1 MRQRNEIR
9 YTPVAVDDMDEIFS
23 FISVDDVAAAEIML
37 EKLDRQISM
46 LAEFPDLGVVLSDE
60 DYPLVQ
66 RGYRFV
72 VVQPYLVFYRV
83 VDQVVVI
90 HRILHGRRDYLR
102 ELFVQ

>member
-1 MRQRNEIR
+1 MRQRNEIK

-23 FISVDDVAAAEIML
+23 FISVDDVLAAAMML
-37 EKLDRQISM
+37 ERLDRQISM
-46 LAEFPDLGVVLSDE
+46 LAEFPDLGAVLSDE